1 MDRTARRW
9 ASVLMLSYSLAY
21 SSQLSAQTNQ
31 DAHIAPADTMKAV
44 ATVRP
49 TPEFTSKSQLVLVP
63 VIVTGKNGAHIGGL
77 GCASFTIEEQGRAR
91 EATVFEEVRTV
102 APDTKSRPNVA
113 LEGRSNFSL
122 GDARNWHV
130 TVVLLDMLNTP
141 FLYQA
146 EGKRRLIQYLS
157 QSLQREEPTA
167 LFGLRG
173 SGLKQLHPFT
183 TDTAVLIAALKKVRG
198 QVGQAEI
205 NEQSAAIVGDMAADL
220 QTSTNETEQQ
230 VGSFLNDQAA
240 EMSAFQQRDS
250 IRTTLTAMTQIAR
263 AYGAIP
269 GRKTLIWA
277 SGGFPFMID
286 DPQFFAR
293 MGTDMADR
301 YEETWRALAA
311 AQVAVYTVDVTGLS
325 GSTNTASGNF
335 DSRRSA
341 AGIRPGSR
349 MSVGSA
355 MNIPYDKGAEKKAT
369 LRAVADATGG
379 VPCVNTNDLEKCFA
393 QAVDDSRAYYLLGYY
408 LPANDQKPGWR
419 RLRIEV
425 DAPGAHVRARKG
437 FYVSAPSADTPEAR
451 EKDIANAVRSPVEF
465 TGVRIN
471 VREEPVNANSKPA
484 VAAKSFREFTVGV
497 LGDSL
502 TVDVHNGNAVDLTL
516 LAVAYDAGSK
526 SASQSELHVAAKLT
540 PERLEKL
547 RKSALGVR
555 ASLEL
560 VPGKYNVRF
569 AVRDNFSGE
578 IGSVEYPLEVK

>member
-1 MDRTARRW
+1 
-9 ASVLMLSYSLAY
+9 
-21 SSQLSAQTNQ
+21 
-31 DAHIAPADTMKAV
+31 MKAV
-44 ATVRP
+44 AAERP

-63 VIVTGKNGAHIGGL
+63 VLVTGKNGAHMGGL
-77 GCASFTIEEQGRAR
+77 RRASFRIVEQGKAR

-102 APDTKSRPNVA
+102 APDTKSRPTVA

-122 GDARNWHV
+122 GDAQNWHV

-146 EGKRRLIQYLS
+146 EGKRRLIEYLS
-157 QSLQREEPTA
+157 KSLQREEPTA

-183 TDTAVLIAALKKVRG
+183 TDTAVLIAALKKVRE
-198 QVGQAEI
+198 QVGQDEI
-205 NEQSAAIVGDMAADL
+205 NEQSATIVGDMAADL
-220 QTSTNETEQQ
+220 QTSANETAQQ
-230 VGSFLNDQAA
+230 VGDFLSEQSAV
-240 EMSAFQQRDS
+240 MSAFQQRDS
-250 IRTTLTAMTQIAR
+250 IRTTLTAMAQIAR

-286 DPQFFAR
+286 DPQSFAH
-293 MGTDMADR
+293 MGTDMADK

-335 DSRRSA
+335 DARRYA

-349 MSVGSA
+349 MSIGSA
-355 MNIPYDKGAEKKAT
+355 MNNPYDKGAEKQAT

-379 VPCVNTNDLEKCFA
+379 TACVNTNDLEKCFA
-393 QAVDDSRAYYLLGYY
+393 HAVDDSRAYYLLGYY
-408 LPANDQKPGWR
+408 LPADDQKPGWR
-419 RLRIEV
+419 KLKVEV

-437 FYVSAPSADTPEAR
+437 FYVSAPLADTPEAR
-451 EKDIANAVRSPVEF
+451 EKEIANAVRSPVEF

-471 VREEPVNANSKPA
+471 AREELVGANSKPA
-484 VAAKSFREFTVGV
+484 AAGKSVREFTVGV

-502 TVDVHNGNAVDLTL
+502 TVDVQNGNAVDLTL

-526 SASQSELHVAAKLT
+526 SAAQSELHVAAKLT
-540 PERLEKL
+540 PDRLEKL
-547 RKSALGVR
+547 RKSALGLKP
-555 ASLEL
+555 SLEL
-560 VPGKYNVRF
+560 APGKYNVRF
-569 AVRDNFSGE
+569 AVRDNLNGE